1 MSQHSQWMSEICIFI
16 IVQCLFTAYLTTTQ
30 DEPSKL
36 NDTDML
42 DQSQQMNIC

>member
-1 MSQHSQWMSEICIFI
+1 MSEIFIFI

-30 DEPSKL
+30 DEQSKL

-42 DQSQQMNIC
+42 DQSQQMNIR